1 MARMGL
7 AHAAGGLLLL
17 VLVVTG
23 IAGTIYKAMSPDGWI
38 AVAFGNSVSA
48 GFAVIGSLLMLAAL
62 AWFSRGWALRTRNRH
77 ADVFVYVFAA
87 MGSLFLAKLW
97 LKGTF

>member
-1 MARMGL
+1 MVRMYL
-7 AHAAGGLLLL
+7 AHAAAGLLLL

-38 AVAFGNSVSA
+38 AAAFGNSVSA
-48 GFAVIGSLLMLAAL
+48 GFAVIGSLALLVGL

-77 ADVFVYVFAA
+77 ADVFVYAFAA
-87 MGSLFLAKLW
+87 VGSLFLAKLW
-97 LKGTF
+97 LRGSF